1 MSFPSKMNLED
12 SDICYDLKLKLIGND
27 ECVNLAL
34 EDEPRFNPYI
44 IAEVA
49 FANAGTVRPDTTEW
63 RAWPRRT
70 ASSAA

>member
-1 MSFPSKMNLED
+1 MNLED
-12 SDICYDLKLKLIGND
+12 SDICYDLKLNLMCYAG
-27 ECVNLAL
+27 CVNLTL
-34 EDEPRFNPYI
+34 EDEPGFNPYVTV
-44 IAEVA
+44 EVA